1 MAVRNSIM
9 TQKISNDV
17 SALYKIQIYLDTL
30 PKVIRGLLRGGFL
43 KKHSGLVFIG
53 NHVKLMNSQN
63 IEVGKNVKFESY
75 SEIQGLASSCLI
87 FGDNVTIGRNVQIRP
102 SSYYGVGHI
111 GAGLEIGENS
121 SIGPNGF
128 IGCAGK
134 VSIGKQVM
142 IGPNVTIIAENHN
155 FKNKTVAIK
164 KQGVIQKGIIIDDD
178 VWIGA
183 NVTILDGV
191 HIQSGV
197 VIGANTLVTKNV
209 SENTIIF
216 NHRSRTEKNR
226 YSEKM
231 KGIHINA

>member
-1 MAVRNSIM
+1 M

-17 SALYKIQIYLDTL
+17 SILNKVQIYLDTL
-30 PKVIRGLLRGGFL
+30 PKVIRGTFRGSFF
-43 KKHSGLVFIG
+43 KKRAGLTFIG
-53 NHVKLMNSQN
+53 SHVKLMNSQN
-63 IEVGKNVKFESY
+63 IVVGKNVKFESY
-75 SEIQGLASSCLI
+75 SEIQGLASTPTI

-111 GAGLEIGENS
+111 GEGLEIGENS

-128 IGCAGK
+128 VGSAGK
-134 VSIGKQVM
+134 ISIGKQVM

-155 FKNKTVAIK
+155 FQSKTVSIK
-164 KQGVIQKGIIIDDD
+164 EQGVMQKGITIDDN

-209 SENTIIF
+209 SKDTIIF
-216 NHRSRTEKNR
+216 NHVSRIEKTR